1 MKTTLFFAGFFFA
14 CIANLFC
21 QGSNGIV
28 IKPGED
34 LAKVYNYIYRYPQF
48 NYGKVY
54 LKNGDSSAGKLNYN
68 YLMQAMQFIN
78 RKGDTLVLA
87 NENTFKFITI
97 GTDTF
102 FYDNNKGYVEQL
114 ANYSISKLLLKENT
128 TTSEEK
134 IGAYGIPSSTQNI
147 DAKNTLIAENSYAL
161 TVNANMT
168 LTKRKQYFF
177 SYRSNILPINNKN
190 ILKVFAKQKNKIE
203 NYLQNNSIDFNNE
216 VDLKK
221 LFTYLIT
228 IL

>member
-1 MKTTLFFAGFFFA
+1 MKTTLFFAGFFFG
-14 CIANLFC
+14 CMENLFC
-21 QGSNGIV
+21 QGSNSIV

-177 SYRSNILPINNKN
+177 SYRSNILPVNNKN

-203 NYLQNNSIDFNNE
+203 NYLQDNSIDFNNE